1 MPEQNTVREQII
13 AKAMKDEAFRQ
24 QLLSNPK
31 VTLERELGIGLPA
44 DVNVEVHEDTATTL
58 HLVLPMKAQESPMH
72 ELSDSDLEAAVG
84 GVGMV
89 YCGPEKTEGHIQ

>member
-1 MPEQNTVREQII
+1 MSENQNNWQEQIT

-31 VTLERELGIGLPA
+31 MTLERELGIGLPA
-44 DVNVEVHEDTATTL
+44 DVNVEVLENTATTL
-58 HLVLPMKAQESPMH
+58 HLVLPMKAQESTMH
-72 ELSDSDLEAAVG
+72 ELSDADLETAMG

-89 YCGPEKTEGHIQ
+89 YCGPEKTEGYI